1 VNSGIV
7 RYRRTG
13 IASRF
18 ASNFA
23 RDVNGKTT
31 PPIVLPKL
39 RDRTERLC
47 HSLRGHRKKRAS
59 LVEML
64 ASIEKI
70 PDIVANVGESLTVA
84 ARPHV
89 EKSNRAA

>member
-1 VNSGIV
+1 
-7 RYRRTG
+7 
-13 IASRF
+13 
-18 ASNFA
+18 
-23 RDVNGKTT
+23 
-31 PPIVLPKL
+31 
-39 RDRTERLC
+39 
-47 HSLRGHRKKRAS
+47 
-59 LVEML
+59 ML